1 MFEGYASEGS
11 SENHITAF
19 RKKFIKVDLTGSK
32 PGTYVFSQ
40 CIRLLLQYLPFTET
54 NKASRKKKE
63 EDVLARET
71 SKQTCTGWQNGE
83 RTRLLTC
90 GLPNK

>member
-1 MFEGYASEGS
+1 MFEGPASNGS
-11 SENHITAF
+11 SENHSTAF
-19 RKKFIKVDLTGSK
+19 RKKFIKVDLTGTK

-54 NKASRKKKE
+54 NKASQKKKE

-71 SKQTCTGWQNGE
+71 LQQACTGW
-83 RTRLLTC
+83 
-90 GLPNK
+90 